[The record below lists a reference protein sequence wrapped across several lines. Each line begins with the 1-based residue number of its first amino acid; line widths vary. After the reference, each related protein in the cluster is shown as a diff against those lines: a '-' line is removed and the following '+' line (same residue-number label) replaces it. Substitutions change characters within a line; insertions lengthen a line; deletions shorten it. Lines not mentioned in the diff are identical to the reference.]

1 MDRFG
6 IGGYSQK
13 ELIRSWIFV
22 FIIVLLLF
30 VVVGLALNPLI
41 YPLEGG
47 GFSSGGGASRGF

>member
-22 FIIVLLLF
+22 FIIVLLLL
-30 VVVGLALNPLI
+30 VVVGLALNPLV
-41 YPLEGG
+41 YPLEG